1 MTAAASCS
9 QRNAPGDQYQSL
21 EAEAARINPLR
32 NHPRNIDTTLSAAP
46 APCATPCSTLT
57 QISRLWRPTMN
68 LSVSLACRKLTSL
81 FTVTFTSLLLTLAL
95 AGIFANA
102 QTASTSTSVT
112 ATSSSGDWTQFLNN
126 SMQRWNPY
134 ENILGVN
141 NAGSLQL
148 KWTQTTTGAFYSDLV
163 VANGVVYVSGG
174 NGKRQGAMN
183 RAAEIFFERR

>member
-1 MTAAASCS
+1 
-9 QRNAPGDQYQSL
+9 
-21 EAEAARINPLR
+21 
-32 NHPRNIDTTLSAAP
+32 
-46 APCATPCSTLT
+46 
-57 QISRLWRPTMN
+57 MN

-81 FTVTFTSLLLTLAL
+81 FTVTFTSLLLTLAM

-183 RAAEIFFERR
+183 RAAEIFFERRAARFSRAVLLFKSIFPIGVGQAT